1 MVLLPKA
8 QSRARF
14 SVCTVCLDLLLDF
27 GLCFGL
33 LWFCHLWTLQNLWM
47 GFRRSINSLNLNE
60 NNTFKGRS
68 IASVS
73 SSKSSGTH
81 PPPPRQKDKSTY
93 LYLLPKMISN
103 TMVIAII
110 CVYIYNIMIYI
121 YISVAQ
127 VSLQNPWAI
136 GP

>member
-1 MVLLPKA
+1 
-8 QSRARF
+8 
-14 SVCTVCLDLLLDF
+14 
-27 GLCFGL
+27 
-33 LWFCHLWTLQNLWM
+33 
-47 GFRRSINSLNLNE
+47 
-60 NNTFKGRS
+60 
-68 IASVS
+68 
-73 SSKSSGTH
+73 
-81 PPPPRQKDKSTY
+81 
-93 LYLLPKMISN
+93 MISN